1 MLTRMRATQSR
12 CAVKMPIHYFYT
24 TFVSPLLTLSLC
36 CIFVQDMAEDEVKPM
51 IVSQF
56 HFTGWPDHGAPDT
69 GCEFPALSFILKSAT
84 ASRDGAGPV
93 IVHCR
98 CDSRGD

>member
-1 MLTRMRATQSR
+1 
-12 CAVKMPIHYFYT
+12 
-24 TFVSPLLTLSLC
+24 
-36 CIFVQDMAEDEVKPM
+36 MAEDEVKPM

-98 CDSRGD
+98 CDSWGD